1 MQFKF
6 QTFNNRYPKLESD
19 ASTLAQLL
27 KETDSVTR
35 VSVCYGESK
44 ILTKLFC
51 ITKYL
56 VKENHV
62 GLLLSV
68 INFFFLTFM
77 MQLFVTSCVYLFFWQ
92 TTCECISHVL
102 II

>member
-1 MQFKF
+1 MMQFKF

-62 GLLLSV
+62 GLLLSA
-68 INFFFLTFM
+68 INFFFFDFHDAAVCY
-77 MQLFVTSCVYLFFWQ
+77 QLCLSFLLADYV
-92 TTCECISHVL
+92 
-102 II
+102 

>member
-1 MQFKF
+1 MIQFKF

-19 ASTLAQLL
+19 ASTLAQVL

-62 GLLLSV
+62 GLLLSA
-68 INFFFLTFM
+68 INFFFDFHDAAVCY
-77 MQLFVTSCVYLFFWQ
+77 QLCLSFLLADYV
-92 TTCECISHVL
+92 
-102 II
+102 

>member
-1 MQFKF
+1 MAQFNF
-6 QTFNNRYPKLESD
+6 QTFNNRDPKLESD
-19 ASTLAQLL
+19 STLAQLL

-68 INFFFLTFM
+68 INFFF
-77 MQLFVTSCVYLFFWQ
+77 
-92 TTCECISHVL
+92 
-102 II
+102 